1 MCRFILD
8 AVADLRDTLRA
19 AGSDLIVR
27 IGKPEE
33 VRMQL
38 PLQLPLH
45 HGACVECTFTSAIGD
60 ASLWGSC
67 LWPVCLKCLLAL
79 S

>member
-1 MCRFILD
+1 MLFPPGELIAGKGVCIVFRFILD

-33 VRMQL
+33 V
-38 PLQLPLH
+38 
-45 HGACVECTFTSAIGD
+45 
-60 ASLWGSC
+60 
-67 LWPVCLKCLLAL
+67 VCLPTSFKT
-79 S
+79 